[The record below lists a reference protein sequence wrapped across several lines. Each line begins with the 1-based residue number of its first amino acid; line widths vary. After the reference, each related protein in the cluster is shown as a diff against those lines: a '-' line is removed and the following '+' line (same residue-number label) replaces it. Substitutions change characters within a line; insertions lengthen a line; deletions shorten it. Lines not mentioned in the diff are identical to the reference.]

1 MANLLCLQLL
11 QAFMYDVERLLHW
24 ANTVV
29 IVVAP
34 LVSLHCCVAH
44 TWVCWFQFL
53 CKEPERDRTV
63 VRSHLSHIFPLHS
76 ELAHAHNYPCSR
88 YQALFFARPSVRSL
102 CTRKIRPGDEA
113 KKVLADTRMKFYQKA
128 NAFFPH
134 CQNVCHRF
142 LYGNLLGGLFTL
154 PHELNS

>member
-11 QAFMYDVERLLHW
+11 QAFMYDVKWLLHW

-53 CKEPERDRTV
+53 CKEPEWDRAV

-88 YQALFFARPSVRSL
+88 YQALFFVRPSVRCVREKL
-102 CTRKIRPGDEA
+102 GLGMRLRKPWQTRGWNFTRKQMPSFHIA
-113 KKVLADTRMKFYQKA
+113 KMFVTDSCMAIYWE
-128 NAFFPH
+128 
-134 CQNVCHRF
+134 VCSPYHM
-142 LYGNLLGGLFTL
+142 N
-154 PHELNS
+154 